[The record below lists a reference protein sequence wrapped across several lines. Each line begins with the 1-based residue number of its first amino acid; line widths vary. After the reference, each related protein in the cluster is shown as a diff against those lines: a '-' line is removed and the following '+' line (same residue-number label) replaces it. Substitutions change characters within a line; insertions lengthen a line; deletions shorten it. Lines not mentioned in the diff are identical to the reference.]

1 MEARRMNSF
10 TNARRILDT
19 LDQLLDSRVE
29 LTLYGRA
36 ALHLGLPN
44 APEEVAYSRDV
55 DAVLYMGQAEELA
68 ETTNFWE
75 ALEKTNETLA
85 ADGLYI
91 SHLFEESQ
99 VILRPVWRQ
108 ERASISGPW
117 TKLRVFRL
125 SDPDLLLSK
134 LMRDDPQDLRDALT
148 IASARPMSLIEI
160 ESALEQAVVPPLA
173 EIEEQFV
180 ICRRKFLAAWSTHT
194 SLN

>member
-1 MEARRMNSF
+1 MNSAS
-10 TNARRILDT
+10 NAIRILDT
-19 LDQLLDSRVE
+19 LDQWLDSVVE

-44 APEEVAYSRDV
+44 PPEEVAYSRDV

-75 ALEKTNETLA
+75 ALEKTNEALA
-85 ADGLYI
+85 AEGLYI

-99 VILRPVWRQ
+99 VILRPEWRTS
-108 ERASISGPW
+108 RAPIVGAW
-117 TKLRVFRL
+117 KNLRIFRL
-125 SDPDLLLSK
+125 CDADLLLSK

-148 IASARPMSLIEI
+148 IAAAQPLSFGEI
-160 ESALEQAVVPPLA
+160 ESALDRAVVPPLV
-173 EIEEQFV
+173 EIEEQFA
-180 ICRRKFLAAWSTHT
+180 ICRQKFLAAWSARK

>member
-1 MEARRMNSF
+1 MNPS

-85 ADGLYI
+85 TDGLFI

-99 VILRPVWRQ
+99 VILRPEWRQ

-180 ICRRKFLAAWSTHT
+180 ICRRKFLAAWSIHT

>member
-1 MEARRMNSF
+1 MNPAS
-10 TNARRILDT
+10 NARRILDT
-19 LDQLLDSRVE
+19 LDQWLDSSVD

-44 APEEVAYSRDV
+44 APEELAYSRDV

-99 VILRPVWRQ
+99 VILRAEWRQ
-108 ERASISGPW
+108 ARAPIAGAW
-117 TKLRVFRL
+117 RNLRIFRL

-134 LMRDDPQDLRDALT
+134 LMRDDPQDQRDALI
-148 IASARPMSLIEI
+148 IASARPMSLPEI
-160 ESALEQAVVPPLA
+160 ESAMDQAVVPPLA

-180 ICRRKFLAAWSTHT
+180 ICRRKFLAAWATHN

>member
-1 MEARRMNSF
+1 MNPAG
-10 TNARRILDT
+10 NARRILDT
-19 LDQLLDSRVE
+19 LDQLLDSSVE

-36 ALHLGLPN
+36 ALHLGFPK

-68 ETTNFWE
+68 ATTNFWE
-75 ALEKTNETLA
+75 ALEKTNEALA

-99 VILRPVWRQ
+99 VILRAEWRQ
-108 ERASISGPW
+108 ARASISGPW
-117 TKLRVFRL
+117 RNLRVFRL

-148 IASARPMSLIEI
+148 IASARPMSLTEI
-160 ESALEQAVVPPLA
+160 ESAMEQAVVPSLA

-180 ICRRKFLAAWSTHT
+180 ICRRKFLAAWSAHT
-194 SLN
+194 FLN

>member
-1 MEARRMNSF
+1 MNSAS
-10 TNARRILDT
+10 NARRILDT
-19 LDQLLDSRVE
+19 LDQWLNSDVE

-75 ALEKTNETLA
+75 ALEKTNESLA
-85 ADGLYI
+85 SDGLYI

-99 VILRPVWRQ
+99 VILRADWHRD
-108 ERASISGPW
+108 RAPIPGPW
-117 TKLRVFRL
+117 TNLKVYRL

-148 IASARPMSLIEI
+148 IASARPMTASEI
-160 ESALEQAVVPPLA
+160 ESTLLQAVVPRLV
-173 EIEEQFV
+173 EIEEQFD
-180 ICRRKFLAAWSTHT
+180 ICRRKFLAAWTAQT

>member
-1 MEARRMNSF
+1 MNPS

-19 LDQLLDSRVE
+19 LDQLLDAKVE

-36 ALHLGLPN
+36 ALHLGFPN
-44 APEEVAYSRDV
+44 APEEMAYSRDV

-75 ALEKTNETLA
+75 ALEKTNEALA

-99 VILRPVWRQ
+99 VILRASWRQ
-108 ERASISGPW
+108 ARETVPGTWAHLQI
-117 TKLRVFRL
+117 FRL
-125 SDPDLLLSK
+125 ADPDLLLSK

-148 IASARPMSLIEI
+148 IASAEPMTLSEI
-160 ESALEQAVVPPLA
+160 EAAFAAAIVPRLA
-173 EIEEQFV
+173 EIEEQFA
-180 ICRRKFLAAWSTHT
+180 ICRQKFLTAWSAQQ

>member
-1 MEARRMNSF
+1 MNAA
-10 TNARRILDT
+10 TNAHRILAT
-19 LDQLLDSRVE
+19 LDALLDSKVD

-55 DAVLYMGQAEELA
+55 DAVLWMGQAETLA

-75 ALEKTNETLA
+75 ALEMTNDALA
-85 ADGLYI
+85 SDGLYI

-99 VILRPVWRQ
+99 VILRPEWRQ
-108 ERASISGPW
+108 ERAPVAGGWIH
-117 TKLRVFRL
+117 LEIFRL
-125 SDPDLLLSK
+125 ADPDLLLSK

-148 IASARPMSLIEI
+148 IASAAPMNLAEI
-160 ESALEQAVVPPLA
+160 ETAIEKAVVPALA
-173 EIEEQFV
+173 EIEEQFA
-180 ICRRKFLAAWSTHT
+180 ICRRKFLTAWHRMN